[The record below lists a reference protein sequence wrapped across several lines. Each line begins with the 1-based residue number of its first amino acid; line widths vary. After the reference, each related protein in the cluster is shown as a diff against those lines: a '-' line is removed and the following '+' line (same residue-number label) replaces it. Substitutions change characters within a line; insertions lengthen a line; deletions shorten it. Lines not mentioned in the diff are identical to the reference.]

1 MEIFVEIFV
10 FFKKNLKLFIVM
22 DIEEFWYIILN
33 MIDIEW
39 EVLSINRKVIS
50 VREGFIFFIIRKLD
64 CRVF

>member
-1 MEIFVEIFV
+1 
-10 FFKKNLKLFIVM
+10 M

-50 VREGFIFFIIRKLD
+50 VREGFIFLL
-64 CRVF
+64 